1 MYILISKGIM
11 ILMVVWY
18 TNFLGKVIA
27 VVSIHD
33 NIKTALLRTHLS
45 GRGWNLDLA
54 VLRILILYY
63 FLCPGIK
70 LIKKGRP
77 SKPGLHTLSRSIST
91 IRQKMEPM
99 PSFLGI
105 SMTFMKYARGLS
117 ASLIDTARPTYRE
130 QPKWAPVS
138 FFYNQDCLSQNF
150 CVLILILKCSESNR
164 IHSQPF

>member
-63 FLCPGIK
+63 FLCIK

-130 QPKWAPVS
+130 QSKWAPVS
-138 FFYNQDCLSQNF
+138 LFYYQHCLFQNI
-150 CVLILILKCSESNR
+150 CVLILVLKCSESNWM
-164 IHSQPF
+164 HSNPF